1 MPALVEARGV
11 KMYFKPSGIMA
22 GSAPV
27 RAVDGV
33 SLTIDRGETLALVGE
48 SGSGKST
55 LGRVLLRLYQPTSGR
70 VFFDG
75 VDITRMPERKL
86 RPLRRRMQ
94 LIPQDPYAAFNP
106 RIRIGESVK
115 EVLEVHGVARGEEAA
130 RRVVELFERIGLVP
144 GREFYNRYPYQL
156 SGGQL
161 QRAAIARAMIIEP
174 DFVVADEPTS
184 SLDVSIRASI
194 IELLEEFR
202 RRIGQSLLFITHD
215 LAVAKLIAD
224 RVAVM
229 YLGKLVELG
238 PTEAIMENPLHPYTK
253 ALIEAIPKLRV
264 RSRPKL
270 RLKGEIPDPRHP
282 PPGCRLHPRC
292 PYAME
297 RCGREEPPLIEVE
310 DGRLAACWLLAR
322 A

>member
-1 MPALVEARGV
+1 VPALIEAHEV

-22 GSAPV
+22 GSAPI

-33 SLTIDRGETLALVGE
+33 SLSIARGETLALVGE

-55 LGRVLLRLYQPTSGR
+55 LGRVLLRLYQPTAGR
-70 VFFDG
+70 VIFDG
-75 VDITRMPERKL
+75 IDITRMPERKL

-115 EVLEVHGVARGEEAA
+115 EVLEVHGVARGEEAVEK
-130 RRVVELFERIGLVP
+130 VVALFERIGLVP
-144 GREFYNRYPYQL
+144 GKEFYNRYPYQL

-161 QRAAIARAMIIEP
+161 QRAAIARAMIVEP

-202 RRIGQSLLFITHD
+202 KRIGQSLLFITHD

-238 PTEAIMENPLHPYTK
+238 STEAIMENPLHPYTR
-253 ALIEAIPKLRV
+253 ALIEAIPKLRI
-264 RSRPKL
+264 RARPKL

-292 PYAME
+292 PYATD
-297 RCGREEPPLIEVE
+297 RCRKEEPPLTEVE
-310 DGRLAACWLLAR
+310 KGRLVACWLAAR
-322 A
+322 S